1 MGFVIDL
8 RRRALHVLPPALALL
23 AIVYFAFH
31 AVHGDRGVL
40 AWRHLEQKVDA
51 KRLELEG
58 IRAQRQVLE
67 HRVGLLTP
75 SALDA
80 DMLDEA
86 SRKVLG
92 FGQPDEIVIY
102 TAPSPTAAAPRG
114 AAPAESRSS
123 APAESAERQ

>member
-1 MGFVIDL
+1 MVLLIDL
-8 RRRALHVLPPALALL
+8 RRRAAHVLPPALALL
-23 AIVYFAFH
+23 AIVYFAYH

-51 KRLELEG
+51 KRLELAAVRG
-58 IRAQRQVLE
+58 QRQVLE

-92 FGQPDEIVIY
+92 FGRSDEMIIY
-102 TAPSPTAAAPRG
+102 TGPSETVTMPRGPAAPRP
-114 AAPAESRSS
+114 ATEAPTAGR
-123 APAESAERQ
+123 